1 MLTSLSELVK
11 LKSLAIG
18 VGFPPHALLLDQ
30 ERRNQTLPTLVV
42 LPALTRFEFQGVSRY
57 LEDLCRI
64 DYPLLDSICITFSR
78 DFNPTQLAQF
88 IRRTA
93 WFDWFQTLNFSEA
106 HVDFDYYGIL
116 VDSIPPTQA
125 INENFRLR
133 ISWNRRDWDPSFLA
147 TFLISLF
154 SSIYIVKHLYV
165 HGSEKSQE
173 EMELEDGSEDM
184 RWLEILEPLTA
195 VKKLYVCTE
204 FAEYLPPA
212 CNNSLEKVQ

>member
-1 MLTSLSELVK
+1 MILTL
-11 LKSLAIG
+11 
-18 VGFPPHALLLDQ
+18 
-30 ERRNQTLPTLVV
+30 
-42 LPALTRFEFQGVSRY
+42 
-57 LEDLCRI
+57 
-64 DYPLLDSICITFSR
+64 
-78 DFNPTQLAQF
+78 TQLAQF

-93 WFDWFQTLNFSEA
+93 WFDWFQTLNLSEA

-125 INENFRLR
+125 IDEKFRLR

-173 EMELEDGSEDM
+173 EMELEDGSEDS
-184 RWLEILEPLTA
+184 
-195 VKKLYVCTE
+195 
-204 FAEYLPPA
+204 
-212 CNNSLEKVQ
+212 NG